1 MSDSLPTQPPPVAFL
16 DEGTATP
23 TTQQLSPYIAAASSS
38 HSSSSTASSIVIV
51 IIIIASAVVVTASIY
66 ILLRFLSKRFHR
78 SFRTFAAADDVV
90 LNRDSSNN
98 PNFRYHQQEQQ
109 QCLAEPS
116 SLLDKLPL
124 FTFASVT
131 GNLTGGDCSV
141 CLSKFEPHD
150 QLRLLP
156 FCCHAFHAA
165 CIDTWIVSNQTCP
178 LCRSTVI
185 PSDSEILDKVV
196 SDGHS
201 RGISSN
207 SFRNGNMGSFRIE
220 IGSIS
225 RRRDRAAVAADGEP
239 RSYSIGSFDYI
250 LDGNGYEVSVGSTD
264 QYRRGIPEC
273 TSVDKESS
281 VGITMLDPPGEILAA
296 EVSGGGR
303 NWLREYVDRLASV
316 SMSSRA
322 MSFRSSG
329 RLFSGSSRRTDVVAF
344 EDLEANRV
352 GEEISELF
360 RWLSGV

>member
-1 MSDSLPTQPPPVAFL
+1 MSDSFPTQPPPVAFM
-16 DEGTATP
+16 DGGYATP

-38 HSSSSTASSIVIV
+38 HSSSSAASSIVIV
-51 IIIIASAVVVTASIY
+51 VIIIGSAVVVTASIY

-98 PNFRYHQQEQQ
+98 PNFRQQQQ
-109 QCLAEPS
+109 QCLAEPA

-156 FCCHAFHAA
+156 FCCHAFHAV

-178 LCRSTVI
+178 LCRSTVL

-196 SDGHS
+196 SADHS
-201 RGISSN
+201 RGISNN

-250 LDGNGYEVSVGSTD
+250 LDGNGYEVSVGSTA
-264 QYRRGIPEC
+264 QHRRGVSEC

-281 VGITMLDPPGEILAA
+281 VGIPVLDPPGEILAA

-329 RLFSGSSRRTDVVAF
+329 RFFCGSSRRTDVVVAP